1 MTFLLQNNHIMIE
14 NIVNQDQDQNL
25 SKKYLQ
31 RKLKQVKYIKES
43 LQELIKLVVLC
54 KCKMLKGKNKDQ
66 FM

>member
-31 RKLKQVKYIKES
+31 RKLKQVKYIKEL
-43 LQELIKLVVLC
+43 LQELIKLVALF